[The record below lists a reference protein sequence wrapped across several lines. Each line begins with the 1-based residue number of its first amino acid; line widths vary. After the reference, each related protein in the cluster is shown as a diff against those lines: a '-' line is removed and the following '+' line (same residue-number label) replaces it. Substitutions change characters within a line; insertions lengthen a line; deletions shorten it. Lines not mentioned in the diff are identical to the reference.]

1 MKEKKVGEKWSMWHQ
16 GLIQKESVLTDIIY
30 LNIAQKKILK
40 ALGSQCAKHSLQELE
55 ECLDQQWSLR
65 TLTGAP
71 NVNK

>member
-1 MKEKKVGEKWSMWHQ
+1 MKYVASRIDPKRKDANWH
-16 GLIQKESVLTDIIY
+16 Y
-30 LNIAQKKILK
+30 LSEYCTHAKKIVK